1 MSPTPDEVRRSLAK
15 MSQDNYEAQEKR
27 RWDCETVASVAGL
40 QHSQH
45 PNDEMGRRRY
55 LDAIDD
61 LYKLY
66 RKK

>member
-1 MSPTPDEVRRSLAK
+1 MSSTSDEILRSLK
-15 MSQDNYEAQEKR
+15 KRSQDNYEAQEKR
-27 RWDCETVASVAGL
+27 RWDCETVASAAGL
-40 QHSQH
+40 QHDQH
-45 PNDEMGRRRY
+45 PNDEMGRKRY